1 MHYLLKI
8 RYLILSI
15 NFVITPC
22 NIYTPTSQINEQD
35 EFPLYLYRKTPAG
48 NSILSSLNIFGSNS
62 SNDNQLSLEPVIE
75 CEFHESSNVDENDKD
90 ITGVWIRTSASD
102 PKTYKSIDK
111 IKTIHYID
119 DVNPVQLS
127 KKESDW
133 ILVDT
138 EDDTDSKT
146 QSIDDLT
153 EEINELRLQRSNSL
167 SMIDDLKS
175 KNRKLS
181 DELQQNISNK
191 ENDALVAE
199 HKKFRTYIQ
208 HTIQN

>member
-1 MHYLLKI
+1 M
-8 RYLILSI
+8 
-15 NFVITPC
+15 
-22 NIYTPTSQINEQD
+22 IYPATTQKINEKD
-35 EFPLYLYRKTPAG
+35 EFPLYLYQKTSAS
-48 NSILSSLNIFGSNS
+48 NSLLSSFNLFGSNTP
-62 SNDNQLSLEPVIE
+62 NINQLSLEPVIE

-90 ITGVWIRTSASD
+90 ITGVWIRTNAND
-102 PKTYKSIDK
+102 RKTYKSIDK

-133 ILVDT
+133 ILVDS
-138 EDDTDSKT
+138 EDDADSKT

-167 SMIDDLKS
+167 SLIDDLKS

-199 HKKFRTYIQ
+199 HKKFRKYIHCTTQ
-208 HTIQN
+208 TDSSSNTQSLGGETERN